1 MENSRPAPLLIFVI
15 CSLALACCTNIFIP
29 GAAFS
34 AQSYDE
40 RLAENIAEKLDLTP
54 DQKAQCMADAKQID
68 LDRETAYSANEKV
81 MQDIRKELFKKNN
94 TAEPNSVSIY
104 LLMQQMSQNDLRI
117 KMEQMGLVLKIRR
130 MLTAEQKAEF
140 GRLADDSMF
149 SGNGIF
155 REITAGS
162 SEGSGK

>member
-1 MENSRPAPLLIFVI
+1 
-15 CSLALACCTNIFIP
+15 
-29 GAAFS
+29 
-34 AQSYDE
+34 
-40 RLAENIAEKLDLTP
+40 
-54 DQKAQCMADAKQID
+54 
-68 LDRETAYSANEKV
+68 
-81 MQDIRKELFKKNN
+81 
-94 TAEPNSVSIY
+94 
-104 LLMQQMSQNDLRI
+104 
-117 KMEQMGLVLKIRR
+117 